1 VLDEIARMNRIIE
14 DLLLLAKAERPDFIT
29 LGTVEVADVTA
40 EAMAK
45 ARLLADRTWGL
56 DALADVSIR
65 ADRQRLT
72 QALLQ
77 LAANAV
83 AHTQPGDRIT
93 FGSEFSQE
101 PGGPRVR
108 LWVADTGPGVPA
120 DARDSIFDRFARGS
134 GTQHRDGAGL
144 GLAIVRSIARAHGG
158 DVRLQDRGP
167 GACFVLDL
175 PAVQARLNDPDP
187 AQPDDE
193 HMAGHADNSMD
204 TTAAPHAASRSRS
217 GVRR

>member
-1 VLDEIARMNRIIE
+1 
-14 DLLLLAKAERPDFIT
+14 
-29 LGTVEVADVTA
+29 
-40 EAMAK
+40 MAK

-56 DALADVSIR
+56 DALADVSFR

-83 AHTQPGDRIT
+83 THTQPGDRVT

-108 LWVADTGPGVPA
+108 LWVADTGPGVPP
-120 DARDSIFDRFARGS
+120 DSRDSIFDRFARGT

-175 PAVQARLNDPDP
+175 PAVQVRLNDRDP
-187 AQPDDE
+187 AQRDDE
-193 HMAGHADNSMD
+193 HTAGHTVRPTDM
-204 TTAAPHAASRSRS
+204 TAALRPASPSRSE
-217 GVRR
+217 VRR